1 MEKNKLNVSFTYKDG
16 VMDGELGIFDGANWG
31 RKDVVVYSLKE
42 MGYSDSWIAQAF
54 VGMTEKSVQRTY
66 VLMRRYRNGIYNHK
80 QKRAA
85 LRLINAI
92 QSK

>member
-1 MEKNKLNVSFTYKDG
+1 MEKNKLKVSFTYKDG
-16 VMDGELGIFDGANWG
+16 ILDGELGIFDGTNWG
-31 RKDVVVYSLKE
+31 RKDVVVYFLKE
-42 MGYSDSWIAQAF
+42 MGYSDAWIAQAF

-66 VLMRRYRNGIYNHK
+66 ALMRRYRNGIYTHK

>member
-16 VMDGELGIFDGANWG
+16 VVDGELNILDGANWG
-31 RKDVVVYSLKE
+31 RKDVVVYLLKE

-66 VLMRRYRNGIYNHK
+66 ALMRRYRNGIYNHK

>member
-1 MEKNKLNVSFTYKDG
+1 MKNNRLKVSFTYKDG
-16 VMDGELGIFDGANWG
+16 ILDGELGIFDGTKWG
-31 RKDVVVYSLKE
+31 RKDVVVYLLKE

>member
-1 MEKNKLNVSFTYKDG
+1 MEKNKLKVSFTYKDG
-16 VMDGELGIFDGANWG
+16 VVDGELNILDGANWG
-31 RKDVVVYSLKE
+31 RKDVVVYLLKE
-42 MGYSDSWIAQAF
+42 MGYSDSWIVQAF